1 MADKKI
7 SALTSAT
14 VPLAGT
20 EVVPLVQS
28 STTKKVAVSDLTAGR
43 DVQAN
48 NVLVNLA
55 SSPGAFNNTVAVSSG
70 AAATAGLQLVN
81 NAVGVAFNTGFHMW
95 LNGTDGYISSF
106 NGPIYIQTGGYTIR
120 AEYDLSGNYK
130 VNNGN
135 VIVAGAGK
143 GVTLTSPDGLTTK
156 TLTIDNAGNIALI

>member
-7 SALTSAT
+7 SALTSASL
-14 VPLAGT
+14 PLAGT

-55 SSPGAFNNTVAVSSG
+55 SAPGAFNNTVAVSSG
-70 AAATAGLQLVN
+70 ASALAGFHCVN
-81 NAVGVAFNTGFHMW
+81 NTVGSAYNTGFQVF

-106 NGPIYIQTGGYTIR
+106 SGPLYIQTGGYTIR

-135 VIVAGAGK
+135 VILGTAGK
-143 GVTLTSPDGLTTK
+143 GVTLTSPNGLVTK
-156 TLTIDNAGNIALI
+156 TLTIDNAGNVALI

>member
-7 SALTSAT
+7 SALTSASL
-14 VPLAGT
+14 PLAGT

-55 SSPGAFNNTVAVSSG
+55 SAPGAFNNTVAVSSG
-70 AAATAGLQLVN
+70 ASALAGFHCVN
-81 NAVGVAFNTGFHMW
+81 NTVGSAYNTGFQLF

-106 NGPIYIQTGGYTIR
+106 SGPLYIQTGGYTIR
-120 AEYDLSGNYK
+120 ASYDLSGNYT

-135 VIVAGAGK
+135 VILPGAGK

-156 TLTIDNAGNIALI
+156 TLRLSNLGTLELV

>member
-14 VPLAGT
+14 LPLAGS

-55 SSPGAFNNTVAVSSG
+55 SAPGAFNNTVAISSG
-70 AAATAGLQLVN
+70 ASALAGLHCVN
-81 NAVGVAFNTGFHMW
+81 NTVGSAYNTGFQVF

-106 NGPIYIQTGGYTIR
+106 SGPLYIQTGGYTIR
-120 AEYDLSGNYK
+120 AEYDLSGNYT

-135 VIVAGAGK
+135 VILGTAGK
-143 GVTLTSPDGLTTK
+143 GVTLTSPNGLVTK
-156 TLTIDNAGNIALI
+156 TLTIDNAGNVALI